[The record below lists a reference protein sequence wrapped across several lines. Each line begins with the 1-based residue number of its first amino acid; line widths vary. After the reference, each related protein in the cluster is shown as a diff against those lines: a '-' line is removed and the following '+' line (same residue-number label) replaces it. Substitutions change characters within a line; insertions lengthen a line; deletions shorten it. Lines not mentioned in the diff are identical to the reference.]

1 MLNQKI
7 QTDLSFSGGGLGLG
21 QCLTAL
27 GGLPQDLIGG
37 GDVKGG
43 GGKAPDLQQNC
54 LFVGG
59 PGVVVSVGSGGFGVQ
74 VRLCGVPD
82 LHGGGIGIRKGSNLV
97 GIRGAEPLHEG
108 DIAQLF

>member
-7 QTDLSFSGGGLGLG
+7 QMDLSFSGGGLGLG

-37 GDVKGG
+37 GGVQGG
-43 GGKAPDLQQNC
+43 GGKAIFPEQNC

-59 PGVVVSVGSGGFGVQ
+59 QGIVVSVGGGGFGVQ
-74 VRLCGVPD
+74 VRLRGVPD